1 MTGPRLESNSQD
13 GTELSLLTQ
22 YDDLTRN
29 SNALTEGEEKEFL
42 TFVRSSQLLVSS
54 ITNTREEVQR
64 RDLELET
71 LMKENTGLKLKLE
84 QARALVDNESKARKK
99 AEQERDRLNNQ
110 FQLLRQLILE
120 TDGVDEGTLR
130 RVKFLE
136 EPSVPLPGQGYPNIL
151 SPGLMSLREGLDLK
165 NKRRSANMTEESVL
179 DVEDLNLSFDETAN
193 LCDESRG
200 RLQQSLNG
208 LQVTSERK
216 RSRSVTRREDVEE
229 NDRVKKR
236 ERRSRSV
243 GISDRVDVLEI
254 TPRMTVDEKPSSSIP
269 PLQTRKLEHRL
280 EEKINVKSE
289 KCAVCKKR
297 IKFGKKYLSCVHCK
311 VVTHPECDLQEECPG
326 PALTSSPSTVSS
338 NPSVFLSRTPSKKEH
353 RNIFAS
359 PMLQ

>member
-1 MTGPRLESNSQD
+1 MTGPRKRSMSP
-13 GTELSLLTQ
+13 ELSLLTQ
-22 YDDLTRN
+22 YDDLIRN
-29 SNALTEGEEKEFL
+29 SNALNEGEEKEFL
-42 TFVRSSQLLVSS
+42 SFVRSSQQLVTS
-54 ITNTREEVQR
+54 ISNSREDLQR
-64 RDLELET
+64 RDLELEK
-71 LMKENTGLKLKLE
+71 LVKENTGLKLKLE

-136 EPSVPLPGQGYPNIL
+136 EPYVSLPSEGYPNIL
-151 SPGLMSLREGLDLK
+151 SPGLMSLREGLDKK
-165 NKRRSANMTEESVL
+165 NKRRSANITEESVL

-200 RLQQSLNG
+200 RLQQSYLG
-208 LQVTSERK
+208 LQATRERK
-216 RSRSVTRREDVEE
+216 RSRSVTRREDEGDR
-229 NDRVKKR
+229 DRVKKR

-254 TPRMTVDEKPSSSIP
+254 TPRETLPEKPASPIP
-269 PLQTRKLEHRL
+269 LLQTRKLEHSF
-280 EEKINVKSE
+280 EEKTNIKSE
-289 KCAVCKKR
+289 KCAGCKKR
-297 IKFGKKYLSCVHCK
+297 IKFGKKYLSCVHCRA
-311 VVTHPECDLQEECPG
+311 VVHLECDLQEECTG
-326 PALTSSPSTVSS
+326 QALTSSPSTVSS